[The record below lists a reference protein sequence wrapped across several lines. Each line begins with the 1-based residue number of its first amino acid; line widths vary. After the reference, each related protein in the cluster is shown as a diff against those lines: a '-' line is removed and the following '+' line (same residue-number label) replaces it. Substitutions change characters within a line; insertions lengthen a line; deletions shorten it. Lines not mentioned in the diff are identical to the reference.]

1 MTKLDHQSTSEAES
15 YRPLVSQERVKEI
28 KELRQA
34 MASQGG
40 GEEGEQTHPFLGL
53 TLRVPSQVMTPC
65 PVSPMLGGAVF
76 AEVEPGDRVLDMG
89 TGSGSLAL
97 IAAKK
102 GADVLAVDL
111 NPHAVAAVRVNAE
124 LNGVADLVESRESD
138 VFNSVEGRFDL
149 IVFNPPFQWF
159 AATDYADVAGTDAGY
174 QALTRFFREARAH
187 LTEKGRMILFFSTMG
202 DVEYFEKLVADE
214 GFDHEVVFS
223 TTRPVFDVPV
233 EFTVH
238 RVS

>member
-15 YRPLVSQERVKEI
+15 YRPLVSRERVKEI
-28 KELRQA
+28 KELRRA
-34 MASQGG
+34 MTTQGG

-53 TLRVPSQVMTPC
+53 TLRVPPQVMTPC
-65 PVSPMLGGAVF
+65 LVSPMLGGAVF
-76 AEVEPGDRVLDMG
+76 AEVRPDDRVLDMG

-111 NPHAVAAVRVNAE
+111 NPHAVAAVRANAE
-124 LNGVADLVESRESD
+124 LNGVADRVVARVSD
-138 VFNSVEGRFDL
+138 VFDSVEGHFDL

-187 LTEKGRMILFFSTMG
+187 LTEQGRMILFFSTMG
-202 DVEYFEKLVADE
+202 DVQYFEKLVVDE
-214 GFDHEVVFS
+214 GFDHTVVFS
-223 TTRPVFDVPV
+223 TTQPVFDVPV

-238 RVS
+238 RLS

>member
-1 MTKLDHQSTSEAES
+1 MTKLDHQSTSDAES
-15 YRPLVSQERVKEI
+15 YRPLANQQRVQEI

-34 MASQGG
+34 ITSVGG
-40 GEEGEQTHPFLGL
+40 GPEGEQTVPFLGL
-53 TLRVPSQVMTPC
+53 TLRVPSEVMTPC

-76 AEVEPGDRVLDMG
+76 AEVRPGDRVLDMG

-111 NPHAVAAVRVNAE
+111 NPHAVAAVRTNAE
-124 LNGVADLVESRESD
+124 LNGVAERVEARESD
-138 VFNSVEGRFDL
+138 VFESVEGRFDL

-187 LTEKGRMILFFSTMG
+187 LTEQGRMILFFSTMG

-214 GFDHEVVFS
+214 GFAHKVVFS
-223 TTRPVFDVPV
+223 TTQPVFDQQI

-238 RVS
+238 RLS

>member
-1 MTKLDHQSTSEAES
+1 MTKLDHQSATKADS
-15 YRPLVSQERVKEI
+15 YRPLVSPERVQEI
-28 KELRQA
+28 KGLREA
-34 MASQGG
+34 MSSQGG

-76 AEVEPGDRVLDMG
+76 AEVQPGDRVLDMG

-111 NPHAVAAVRVNAE
+111 NPHAVTAVRANAE
-124 LNGVADLVESRESD
+124 LNGVADRVESRESD
-138 VFNSVEGRFDL
+138 VFDAVEGRFDL
-149 IVFNPPFQWF
+149 IIFNPPFQWF
-159 AATDYADVAGTDAGY
+159 AASDYADVAGTDAGY
-174 QALTRFFREARAH
+174 QALTRFFRSARAH

-202 DVEYFEKLVADE
+202 DVEYFEKLVADG
-214 GFDHEVVFS
+214 GFDHKVVFS
-223 TTRPVFDVPV
+223 TTQPVFDVQV
-233 EFTVH
+233 EFSVH
-238 RVS
+238 RLS

>member
-1 MTKLDHQSTSEAES
+1 MTELDQQSPSAADA
-15 YRPLVSQERVKEI
+15 YRPLVSEERVKEI

-34 MASQGG
+34 MTSFGG
-40 GEEGEQTHPFLGL
+40 GEDGEQIHPFLGL
-53 TLRVPSQVMTPC
+53 TLQVPAQVMTPC

-111 NPHAVAAVRVNAE
+111 NPHAVAAVRANAE
-124 LNGVADLVESRESD
+124 LNGVADLVEARESD
-138 VFNSVEGRFDL
+138 VFAAVEGRFDL

-174 QALTRFFREARAH
+174 RALTRFFREAREH

-214 GFDHEVVFS
+214 GFDHQVVFS
-223 TTRPVFDVPV
+223 TTRPVFDVAV

-238 RVS
+238 RLS

>member
-1 MTKLDHQSTSEAES
+1 MTKLDTQSATQAAS
-15 YRPLVSQERVKEI
+15 YRPLISTERVKEI
-28 KELRQA
+28 EGLRQT
-34 MASQGG
+34 MAAHSG

-76 AEVEPGDRVLDMG
+76 AEVQPGDKVLDMG

-111 NPHAVAAVRVNAE
+111 NPYAVAAVRTNAQ
-124 LNGVADLVESRESD
+124 LNGVADRVEARESD
-138 VFNSVEGRFDL
+138 VFDAVEGRFDL
-149 IVFNPPFQWF
+149 IIFNPPFQWF
-159 AATDYADVAGTDAGY
+159 AAADYADVAGTDAGY

-187 LTEKGRMILFFSTMG
+187 LTENGRMIMFFSTMG
-202 DVEYFEKLVADE
+202 DVEYFEKLIADE
-214 GFDHEVVFS
+214 GFDRKVVLS
-223 TTRPVFDVPV
+223 TTQPVFDVPV
-233 EFTVH
+233 DFTVH
-238 RVS
+238 RLS